1 MTLALAGFDSFDP
14 PAPGTRFDHED
25 VAIEYVCEVYFD
37 YRPPVDDDSD
47 YEWHLRRSDDDSEFE
62 VAYDDFESTSY
73 AGHRFIRNEFDGIS
87 HDTIN
92 SGYLLKMTSD
102 SEGAHI
108 FRHWG
113 L

>member
-14 PAPGTRFDHED
+14 PAPGTRFDHDD

-37 YRPPVDDDSD
+37 YIAPDEDA
-47 YEWHLRRSDDDSEFE
+47 EHTWCLRRSDDDSVVE
-62 VAYDDFESTSY
+62 VDYDAFARTHD
-73 AGHRFIRNEFDGIS
+73 AAHRFIRSEFDGIS

-92 SGYLLKMTSD
+92 SGYLLKMTD
-102 SEGAHI
+102 DGEGAHI

>member
-1 MTLALAGFDSFDP
+1 MSTALAGFDSFDP
-14 PAPGTRFDHED
+14 PAPGTRFDCED

-37 YRPPVDDDSD
+37 YIEPSLDGE
-47 YEWHLRRSDDDSEFE
+47 YEWNLHRSDTGALFE
-62 VAYDDFESTSY
+62 IPYEDFTTTHD

-92 SGYLLKMTSD
+92 SGYLLKTSD
-102 SEGAHI
+102 DGEGAFV

-113 L
+113 K